1 MTRRRIT
8 TRVIHTPFPR
18 KDAHDS
24 LNFPVYDSVA
34 FEADS
39 AEELELAFRG
49 EKFRHLYS
57 RITNPTVEYF
67 EAKVKNLTGASA
79 VTALSSGMAAI
90 TNLLM
95 AIGKAG
101 DNIISSRHLFG
112 NTLSLFEKTLKPYQL
127 SVKYADLT
135 DTHQV
140 KSVVDK
146 NTIAIFFETMTNPQL
161 EVADIRALATIA
173 KEHRLILIADT
184 TMTPPSVFDASALG
198 VNFEVLSS
206 TKYLSGGATSVGGL
220 VIDYGNYDWAD
231 FVKIHDLYELH
242 GPQAFNM
249 MFRKQ
254 IYRNMGACLSAH
266 NAYLQILG
274 LDTLDLRTERSA
286 GNAMVVAQWLDK
298 QSGVQQ
304 VHYPGLESSPYHSI
318 AVAQFGDKP
327 CSLLTFDLESKEQ
340 CFRLMNRLK
349 VIRRS
354 TNLQDNKT
362 LIIHPSSTIF
372 AEYPEDRQAK
382 MGLRNSMIRLSV
394 GIEDVEDLI
403 DDLGQ
408 ALSSV
413 N

>member
-1 MTRRRIT
+1 MNRRRIT
-8 TRVIHTPFPR
+8 TRVIHTPFPK

-34 FEADS
+34 FEAES

-49 EKFRHLYS
+49 EKPRHLYS

-90 TNLLM
+90 SNLLM

-112 NTLSLFEKTLKPYQL
+112 NTLSLFEKTLKPYRF
-127 SVKYADLT
+127 SVKYTDLT
-135 DTHQV
+135 DTHHV
-140 KSVVDK
+140 KSLVDED
-146 NTIAIFFETMTNPQL
+146 TVAIFFETMTNPQL
-161 EVADIRALATIA
+161 EVLDIKALASIA
-173 KEHRLILIADT
+173 REHHLILIADT
-184 TMTPPSVFDASALG
+184 TLTPPSVFNASEWG

-220 VIDYGNYDWAD
+220 VIDYGNYDWD
-231 FVKIHDLYELH
+231 GFEKIKELYNQH
-242 GPQAFNM
+242 GSAAFNM

-254 IYRNMGACLSAH
+254 IFRNMGACLSAH

-274 LDTLDLRTERSA
+274 LDTLDLRTERSS
-286 GNAMVVAQWLDK
+286 GNAMNIAQWLEE
-298 QSGVQQ
+298 QPGVGQ
-304 VHYPGLESSPYHSI
+304 VHYPGLKSSPYYST
-318 AVAQFGDKP
+318 ATAQFGEKP
-327 CSLLTFDLESKEQ
+327 CSLLTFDLESKSK
-340 CFRLMNRLK
+340 CFEFMNRLN

-372 AEYPEDRQAK
+372 AEYSDGQKAE

-403 DDLGQ
+403 EDLAR

-413 N
+413 S